1 MTKQEK
7 LNWITEYIH
16 DNGWQDVYIE
26 EFVTSYIDNC
36 NPKNVEVMGSAKG
49 SRTK

>member
-26 EFVTSYIDNC
+26 EFVTSYYVNTQQLSIDNHSL
-36 NPKNVEVMGSAKG
+36 PIISY
-49 SRTK
+49 

>member
-26 EFVTSYIDNC
+26 EFAEILKKSFDDIIVIQ
-36 NPKNVEVMGSAKG
+36 KM
-49 SRTK
+49 